1 MGESRAG
8 LFTVKATEAVKIL
21 GVAEIARARG
31 GTLAE
36 AAFEYAAERAAFL
49 GGQFGAFRWR
59 CPDCGGLVSNRGP
72 LGNHPAADEQ
82 GHAEGGERL
91 AA

>member
-1 MGESRAG
+1 M
-8 LFTVKATEAVKIL
+8 EAVKIL

-59 CPDCGGLVSNRGP
+59 CPDCGGLVSDRGP

-82 GHAEGGERL
+82 ARAEGRQRL
-91 AA
+91 AAQVAEWLSQGD